1 MVITY
6 LACCFAL
13 LIILIP
19 DDSVLGCWLIVSL
32 DFHVVFWLLT
42 LLVIAGTS
50 LRQGLCFSHRLYRKR
65 FPILFQELALLILGV
80 AGLNFGPVPLLDV
93 LARCRHFVI
102 LLEDFR
108 EVALRGVRELWA

>member
-1 MVITY
+1 
-6 LACCFAL
+6 
-13 LIILIP
+13 
-19 DDSVLGCWLIVSL
+19 
-32 DFHVVFWLLT
+32 
-42 LLVIAGTS
+42 
-50 LRQGLCFSHRLYRKR
+50 
-65 FPILFQELALLILGV
+65 LLILGV